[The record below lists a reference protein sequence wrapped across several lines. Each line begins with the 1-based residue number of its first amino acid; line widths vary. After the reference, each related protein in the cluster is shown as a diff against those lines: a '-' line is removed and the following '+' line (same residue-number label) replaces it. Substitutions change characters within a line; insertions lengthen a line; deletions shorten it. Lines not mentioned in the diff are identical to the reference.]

1 MPPMDRELEEVLR
14 GLEEATKFAESY
26 RFELDDWYLGAIA
39 QVESHPDNQP
49 GADKTWVA
57 RRLASFRRHYTAVK
71 KPSTLG

>member
-1 MPPMDRELEEVLR
+1 MPSMDRELEEVLR

-26 RFELDDWYLGAIA
+26 QFELDDWYLDAIA
-39 QVESHPDNQP
+39 QLEGHPANQP

-71 KPSTLG
+71 KPGTLG